1 MGNTDIRR
9 IFERLD
15 GIGERLS
22 RLEGICKAR
31 GVCPVAAKQVVIKNS
46 GSAKNDKN
54 WLQWLVGALISIIGA
69 LVGAQFK

>member
-1 MGNTDIRR
+1 MGESNIQR

-31 GVCPVAAKQVVIKNS
+31 QYCPERGA
-46 GSAKNDKN
+46 GEPHDDKK
-54 WLQWLVGALISIIGA
+54 WLQWLVGALISLIGA
-69 LVGAQFK
+69 FIGSMGK

>member
-1 MGNTDIRR
+1 MGNADIRR

-31 GVCPVAAKQVVIKNS
+31 GVCPVAAKQVVIKN
-46 GSAKNDKN
+46 GGAKSDKN

>member
-1 MGNTDIRR
+1 MAESDLRR
-9 IFERLD
+9 IFTRLD

-31 GVCPVAAKQVVIKNS
+31 QYCPERGEGGRRASDGGDRK
-46 GSAKNDKN
+46 

-69 LVGAQFK
+69 LIGGMTK

>member
-1 MGNTDIRR
+1 MSESNMCR

-31 GVCPVAAKQVVIKNS
+31 QFCPERGTVEPH
-46 GSAKNDKN
+46 GDKK
-54 WLQWLVGALISIIGA
+54 WLQWLVGALISLIGA
-69 LVGAQFK
+69 LIGSMGK

>member
-1 MGNTDIRR
+1 MSESNIRR

-31 GVCPVAAKQVVIKNS
+31 QFCPERGADAPH
-46 GSAKNDKN
+46 GDKK
-54 WLQWLVGALISIIGA
+54 WLQWLVGALISLIGA
-69 LVGAQFK
+69 LIGSMGR

>member
-1 MGNTDIRR
+1 MGNSDVRR

-22 RLEGICKAR
+22 LLEGICKAR
-31 GVCPVAAKQVVIKNS
+31 RFCPTVPGNRS
-46 GSAKNDKN
+46 TSDKK